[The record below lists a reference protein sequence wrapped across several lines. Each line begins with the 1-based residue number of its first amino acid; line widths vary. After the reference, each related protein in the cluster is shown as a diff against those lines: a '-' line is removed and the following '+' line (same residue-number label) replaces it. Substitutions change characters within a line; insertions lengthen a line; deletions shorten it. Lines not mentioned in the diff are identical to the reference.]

1 MAGPS
6 NRVLAP
12 LALRDDFGTV
22 PVLLSRPDFP
32 STPEGDRHREEAD
45 RLSGLRKT
53 FPKSEHA
60 SMDRLILE
68 HREKALLE
76 DYGAVLRGA
85 GILDPRAARELLRNR
100 LVLKLEGA
108 SGPRQAQIRRQI
120 SRQDGLLPKPRGSAS
135 RVTAASVSTEREAAK
150 VLSQIQQDPEDVSRQ
165 DRIAIRGPYRRPS
178 WPGENLRD
186 LGPTPRHVR
195 EFIDKSLIDGVGG
208 LVFSAQSPPGPGR
221 LVRIPFY
228 PLDPADSWTGATG
241 ISAPGDDPVLRI
253 RLRNADDTTLNP
265 SGFASVL
272 RPYSLQTERFD
283 YGAYRVVGIQCR
295 FPSGYGP
302 RVEGGILGIPDWQ
315 EPFSRNT
322 INTKGLSV
330 SITSLNLYNGQ
341 QLLLPLGEMDARSI
355 DLSGASGAGLSDAF
369 SGATPARTAPYVM
382 SSKLSVSNM
391 GLRDYPVL
399 DGNSRV
405 FVGVSAFT
413 SGLRVF
419 PTQAP
424 AEIELPFTIHLIAEI
439 VEDRVFGDIAMP
451 STASRPG
458 AMLKLAARHVGAN
471 AEGVPQLHVVNPTFR
486 RGPKST

>member
-6 NRVLAP
+6 PRVLAP

-22 PVLLSRPDFP
+22 PVLLSRQAFP

-45 RLSGLRKT
+45 RLARLRQT

-60 SMDRLILE
+60 SMDRLISE

-76 DYGAVLRGA
+76 DYGVALRGV
-85 GILDPRAARELLRNR
+85 GIVDPRAPRELLRNR
-100 LVLKLEGA
+100 LVFKLDGA
-108 SGPRQAQIRRQI
+108 PAARRKLIQHQI
-120 SRQDGLLPKPRGSAS
+120 SRQDGFLPKREGSAS
-135 RVTAASVSTEREAAK
+135 RVTSASVSTEREAAK
-150 VLSQIQQDPEDVSRQ
+150 ILSQIQVDPDEVSRQ
-165 DRIAIRGPYRRPS
+165 DRIAVRGPYRRPA
-178 WPGENLRD
+178 WPGEDMRD
-186 LGPTPRHVR
+186 PEPTPRHVR

-228 PLDPADSWTGATG
+228 PLDSAESWTGATG

-253 RLRNADDTTLNP
+253 RLRNADDITLNP
-265 SGFASVL
+265 SGFASAS

-283 YGAYRVVGIQCR
+283 YGAYRVVGVQCR

-315 EPFSRNT
+315 EPFARKT

-330 SITSLNLYNGQ
+330 SLTSLNLYNGQ
-341 QLLLPLGEMDARSI
+341 QLLLPLGELDARSI

-369 SGATPARTAPYVM
+369 SGANPARTAPYVM
-382 SSKLSVSNM
+382 SSKLSVATM

-419 PTQAP
+419 PGQAP
-424 AEIELPFTIHLIAEI
+424 AEIDLPFTIHLIAEI
-439 VEDRVFGDIAMP
+439 VEDRVFGDIATP
-451 STASRPG
+451 SPASRPG
-458 AMLKLAARHVGAN
+458 AMLKLAARHVGVN